1 VGRNNRKIPISYD
14 KTLYKIRRR
23 IQIFFGKLKENKPLA
38 IRYNKSDQS
47 FMSFIA
53 LAAVKILLKLIIS

>member
-1 VGRNNRKIPISYD
+1 MRYD
-14 KTLYKIRRR
+14 
-23 IQIFFGKLKENKPLA
+23 
-38 IRYNKSDQS
+38 KSDQS

>member
-23 IQIFFGKLKENKPLA
+23 IKIFFGKLKENKPLA
-38 IRYNKSDQS
+38 ISYNKSD
-47 FMSFIA
+47 
-53 LAAVKILLKLIIS
+53 